1 MSNAAR
7 IAVPLLLIVAAGVA
21 AYVLTSGGGEPP
33 PSPAPPAS
41 NQRTEPRPQEP
52 PPVVSPAV
60 SPTAPEPDR
69 TAVVENR
76 TAADAPQGVKGR
88 VVTPDGRP
96 AANVPVLLVE
106 NFMNDAIRVF
116 LMNRTAKT
124 VPPAASGTTGS
135 DGSFT
140 LGVRQVGKAYD
151 LRIVSPDH
159 PERNLAQLK
168 IREGDWYD
176 AGEIRLEQGLVVQGN
191 VVEEDTKR
199 PIEGVTVWL
208 SSDNQAHVMI
218 ATPGR
223 ERGIAAV
230 TDARGF
236 FRFSAAPAQGLVSLA
251 AEAEGYASSPLTHL
265 QLKAQ
270 GLNEYQI
277 QMVRG
282 EPIGGVVVDPDGKP
296 VAGATITASGLSA
309 KTPQVSTATSGADG
323 TFAFPALRGGPYSLV
338 ASMAPLIDARESPV
352 MTGDT
357 NVKLVLGV
365 RPSVKLRV
373 LAQNRSPVKSYRLSL
388 LRYFPNNP
396 TGVGKVMDFAD
407 RTVTPAD
414 YPAEFNGE
422 WAVIRNVPLGEF
434 RWQIQDNAHA
444 KTLSPPFTVVDG
456 GPPPEVTAELNL
468 GASLTGT
475 VVDERGQPVADA
487 LVTTDMNGGPAA
499 DIGILDLFKTMMP
512 ERHTKAQAKTD
523 AQGRFRIAK
532 LALADYMVR
541 VAHPDYCEGSAID
554 IKLEAPGQVAD
565 VGVIRLTLGAVVE
578 GVTMVGGQP
587 MGQVQVQVSTP
598 VAAQPAQ
605 HPGQPAEPRVLGP
618 MFHAT
623 VVSDGDGR
631 FRLLKRVPPG
641 RYRITASRMG
651 GENPFLKIVD
661 MKDTEQELVIG
672 VGQNRAEIR
681 FNLVP
686 R

>member
-1 MSNAAR
+1 MSNAAK
-7 IAVPLLLIVAAGVA
+7 IAVSLLLIAAAGIA
-21 AYVLTSGGGEPP
+21 AWLLASGGGEPP
-33 PSPAPPAS
+33 PQPTQPPPV
-41 NQRTEPRPQEP
+41 EGPQTGGSEP
-52 PPVVSPAV
+52 PPVAVPAV
-60 SPTAPEPDR
+60 AQPQATPDR
-69 TAVVENR
+69 TAVTENR
-76 TAADAPQGVKGR
+76 TASDAPQGVRGR
-88 VVTPDGRP
+88 VLTPDGRP

-116 LMNRTAKT
+116 LINRGAKT
-124 VPPAASGTTGS
+124 IPPVASALTAS
-135 DGSFT
+135 DGTFT

-159 PERNLAQLK
+159 PERNLGQLK
-168 IREGDWYD
+168 IREGDWYE
-176 AGEIRLEQGLVVQGN
+176 AGDIRLEQGLVVQGN
-191 VVEEDTKR
+191 VFEEDTKR
-199 PIEGVTVWL
+199 GIEGATVWL
-208 SSDNQAHVMI
+208 SSDSQAHVMI

-223 ERGIAAV
+223 ERGISVV

-236 FRFSAAPAQGLVSLA
+236 FRFSAAPTQGLISLA
-251 AEAEGYASSPLTHL
+251 AEAQGYASSPLTHL

-270 GLNEYQI
+270 GLNEFQI

-282 EPIGGVVVDPDGKP
+282 EPIAGVIVDPDGKP
-296 VAGATITASGLSA
+296 IVGATITASGLSQ
-309 KTPQVSTATSGADG
+309 KTPQVSTATSDADG
-323 TFAFPALRGGPYSLV
+323 AFAFPALRGGPYSLV
-338 ASMAPLIDARESPV
+338 ASMAPFIDARESPV

-357 NVKLVLGV
+357 SVKLVLGV

-373 LAQNRSPVKSYRLSL
+373 LAQNRSPVKSYRLTL

-396 TGVGKVMDFAD
+396 AGVGKVMDFPD

-414 YPAEFNGE
+414 YPSDFNGE

-456 GPPPEVTAELNL
+456 GAIPEVTAELTL
-468 GASLTGT
+468 GATLTGT
-475 VVDERGQPVADA
+475 VVNDRGQPVADA

-499 DIGILDLFKTMMP
+499 DIGILDIFKTMMP
-512 ERHTKAQAKTD
+512 EKHTKTQARTD
-523 AQGRFRIAK
+523 AQGRFRITK
-532 LALADYMVR
+532 LSLADYMVR
-541 VAHPDYCEGSAID
+541 VAHADYCEGSAID

-565 VGVIRLTLGAVVE
+565 VGVIRLSVGALVE
-578 GVTMVGGQP
+578 GVTLVGGQP

-598 VAAQPAQ
+598 ITSLPQQ
-605 HPGQPAEPRVLGP
+605 TPGQPAETRAPGP

-641 RYRITASRMG
+641 KYRITASRMSG
-651 GENPFLKIVD
+651 DNPFLKIVD
-661 MKDTEQELVIG
+661 MKESEQELLIG
-672 VGQNRAEIR
+672 VGQLRAEIR
-681 FNLVP
+681 FNLVQ